1 MMKYFLIIDGR
12 NWGILYTGHGQIG
25 IDAPSVITLSRG
37 IVNINAAFKF
47 AWKNQGF
54 LGVNISLNGNIPSGK
69 LT

>member
-37 IVNINAAFKF
+37 IVNINAAFKIRMKKSRIF
-47 AWKNQGF
+47 GREHFPQWEHT
-54 LGVNISLNGNIPSGK
+54 LW
-69 LT
+69 